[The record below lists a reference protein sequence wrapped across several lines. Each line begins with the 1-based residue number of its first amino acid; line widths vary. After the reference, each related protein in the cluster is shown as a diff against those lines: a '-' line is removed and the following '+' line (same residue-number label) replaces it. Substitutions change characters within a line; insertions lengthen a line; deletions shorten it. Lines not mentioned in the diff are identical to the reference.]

1 MRSLTLLS
9 ISSDGAL
16 STFQFQQYVRIE
28 FWISP
33 QNAVRDVFPPGR
45 CRGEK
50 QFQRTRCHRSL
61 GWILCETKTLV
72 FLGDYFANDVTR
84 WFLSRRRFQVTPKL
98 ECGHWREAIFF
109 EHRVLWWFS
118 MFAKGNG
125 QHNTAGKNNSL
136 RLAACFDGGKSVVK
150 L

>member
-1 MRSLTLLS
+1 MVVKLTHLVSSTKPNRAAKCGRSPYYRYRAMGRYPLS
-9 ISSDGAL
+9 NSSSMSESNFA
-16 STFQFQQYVRIE
+16 
-28 FWISP
+28 

-98 ECGHWREAIFF
+98 ECGH
-109 EHRVLWWFS
+109 
-118 MFAKGNG
+118 
-125 QHNTAGKNNSL
+125 
-136 RLAACFDGGKSVVK
+136 
-150 L
+150 